1 MLLEVENLH
10 TEFAPKRRPTVEAVR
25 GVSFGVDRGE
35 TLGIV
40 GESGSGKSV
49 TALSIARLI
58 DPPGRTT
65 QGQVRLSGVDLLTLS
80 ERSMR
85 AVRGARIAF
94 VFQDPMT
101 ALNPVLTVGSQLVE
115 TIVAHRKVTSSQ
127 ARRLAIELLE
137 RVHIALPGHRFNQYP
152 YELSGGMRQRV
163 MLAIAFSCR
172 PEVIIAD
179 EPTTALDVTVQAQI
193 LNIIN
198 ELKAELGTAVLL
210 ITHDLSVVAER
221 CDRVVVM
228 YAGQVVEEASVDL
241 LFKDPKHPYTKALLS
256 SIPDVWA
263 KQDNSKSLNFL
274 PGQPPTLIKGKTPQ
288 GCSFYRRCPVG
299 FADCPVIEPSLNDT
313 GGGHLGRCLQLS
325 PSQEITETTN

>member
-1 MLLEVENLH
+1 MLLEVEDLH
-10 TEFAPKRRPTVEAVR
+10 TEFAPKRRPVVQAVR

-35 TLGIV
+35 TLGVV

-58 DPPGRTT
+58 DPPGKTT
-65 QGQVRLSGVDLLTLS
+65 QGKVRLGGVELLDLN
-80 ERSMR
+80 EKEMR
-85 AVRGARIAF
+85 RVRGAKIAF

-101 ALNPVLTVGSQLVE
+101 ALNPVLTVGQQLTE
-115 TIVAHRKVTSSQ
+115 TILAHQKLSPSK
-127 ARRLAIELLE
+127 ARTAAIEWLD
-137 RVHIALPGHRFNQYP
+137 RVHIALPDHRFNQYP

-193 LNIIN
+193 LNIIS
-198 ELKAELGTAVLL
+198 ELKSDLGTAVLL

-228 YAGQVVEEASVDL
+228 YAGQIVEEASAAM
-241 LFKDPKHPYTKALLS
+241 LFTQPKHPYTRALLE

-263 KQDNSKSLNFL
+263 RQDNASPLRFL
-274 PGQPPTLIKGKTPQ
+274 PGQPPKLIKGRIPA

-299 FADCPVIEPSLNDT
+299 FADCPVKQPDLISV
-313 GGGHLGRCLQLS
+313 GQGHFGRCLLLK
-325 PSQEITETTN
+325 PSDKYN